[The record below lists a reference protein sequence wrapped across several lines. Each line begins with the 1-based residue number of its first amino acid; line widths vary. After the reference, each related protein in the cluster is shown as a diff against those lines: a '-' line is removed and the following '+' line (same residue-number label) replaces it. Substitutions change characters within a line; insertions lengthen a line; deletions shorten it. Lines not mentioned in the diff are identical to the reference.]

1 MLIEAAAPLNA
12 GIGMGTQEKNN
23 IDSTP
28 HLYDLLEIQQG
39 IIANIAL
46 NTDLSE
52 TLEQICLGTEKI
64 FENSQAMSSILLLH
78 GDQLRHGAAPSIDP
92 EYCQLIDGVKI
103 GVSVGSCG
111 TAAFSKARY
120 IAEEI
125 ATDPKWTNFRDLA
138 NGFGLY
144 ACWSTPIMSKNAKVL
159 GTFALYYSEPRK
171 PTQGEL
177 EVIDRLTH
185 LTGLAIENS
194 QAHQRETELNERLQ
208 LSYGKV
214 EAIKKVLPDQIFI
227 YDDVGKCIDF
237 FGSDNVKSIIPSKT
251 LVGNLICSKGKGS
264 RSCNLLL
271 AIEKTLDTGVM
282 QVFEYQ
288 MQLPDGEH
296 FYESRITPIE
306 GYQQD
311 ALHLSNVLWLARD
324 ITERK
329 DAEKRIESLAHE
341 DSLTRLP
348 NRRFLLNQL
357 QQRIETIKTTNTY
370 GALLYIDLDNFK
382 GVNDSLG
389 HSAGDKLLVDICN
402 RLVSTIN
409 PSDTF
414 ARIGGDEFVVLL
426 SQDFK
431 SKEDIEKFSSLA
443 AEIMLVQL
451 SRPFTVQNR
460 EIVVGASIGITLIT
474 NEIKHPDEVLMCAD
488 TAMYSAKR
496 SVDCDY
502 CFFDPGLH
510 KSLKARFKLESELKE
525 AIKLGQITTH
535 FQPQIDCKGKILGVE
550 ALVRWFH
557 PEKGMIPPMEFIAIA
572 EQLGIVDGLQY
583 VVMKDSCKLY
593 RLLHSNRLIDADFKL
608 SINMSAIQFKN
619 PSLHEELTFLFQS
632 EGVSPYNIRLELTE
646 SMLIEEID
654 SVAKQMNA
662 LKDKGFSLSIDD
674 FGTGYSSL
682 AYLQTLPID
691 ELKIDKSFVDNMEST
706 QVGVGIV
713 ETIITLADHLK
724 FDVIAEGVETKAQS
738 EFFKKKKILGMQGY
752 YYAKPMP
759 QDELHKW
766 LLNQDY
772 IKDKLN
778 LSQFLAR

>member
-1 MLIEAAAPLNA
+1 MAALLRARIN
-12 GIGMGTQEKNN
+12 MGTHVKTSFE
-23 IDSTP
+23 TLP
-28 HLYDLLEIQQG
+28 HLYDLLEIQQD
-39 IIANIAL
+39 IIANIAV
-46 NTDLSE
+46 NTVLSE
-52 TLEQICLGTEKI
+52 TLQQICLGTEKI
-64 FENSQAMSSILLLH
+64 FEKTQAMSSILILQ
-78 GDQLRHGAAPSIDP
+78 GDQLRHGAAPRIDA

-103 GVSVGSCG
+103 GASVGSCG
-111 TAAFSKARY
+111 TAAFSKERY

-125 ATDPKWTNFRDLA
+125 ATDAKWTNFRDLA
-138 NGFGLY
+138 NSFGLY
-144 ACWSTPIMSKNAKVL
+144 ACWSTPIVSKNSTVL
-159 GTFALYYSEPRK
+159 GTFALYYAEPRK

-177 EVIDRLTH
+177 EIIDRLTH

-194 QAHQRETELNERLQ
+194 QAYQRETELNKQLQ

-227 YDDVGKCIDF
+227 YNDVGNCIDF
-237 FGSDNVKSIIPSKT
+237 FGSDNVRNVVPDKLLSGKM
-251 LVGNLICSKGKGS
+251 ICSKGKGS
-264 RSCNLLL
+264 KDCNVIQ
-271 AIEKTLDTGVM
+271 AIEKTLETGVL

-288 MQLPDGEH
+288 MQLADGEY
-296 FYESRITPIE
+296 FYESRITPID

-311 ALHLSNVLWLARD
+311 ALHHSHVLWLARD

-329 DAEKRIESLAHE
+329 EAEKRIEVLAHE
-341 DSLTRLP
+341 DSLTQLP

-357 QQRIETIKTTNTY
+357 KQRIQTIKSSNTF

-389 HSAGDKLLVDICN
+389 HSAGDKLLVDICD
-402 RLVSTIN
+402 RLSSIIN
-409 PSDTF
+409 PADTF

-426 SQDFK
+426 SQDFN

-443 AEIMLVQL
+443 AEILLVQL

-460 EIVVGASIGITLIT
+460 EFIVGASVGITLIT
-474 NEIKHPDEVLMCAD
+474 NEINHPDEVLMCAD

-535 FQPQIDCKGKILGVE
+535 FQPQIDCSGKILGVE

-557 PEKGMIPPMEFIAIA
+557 PERGMIPPMEFITIA
-572 EQLGIVDGLQY
+572 EQLGIVDGLQH

-593 RLLHSNRLIDADFKL
+593 RLLHSNKLIDSDFNL

-619 PSLHEELTFLFQS
+619 LNLHEELTFLFQS

-654 SVAKQMNA
+654 SVAKQMRA
-662 LKDKGFSLSIDD
+662 LKEQGFSLSIDD

-691 ELKIDKSFVDNMEST
+691 ELKIDKSFVDNMENT

-713 ETIITLADHLK
+713 ETIITLAEHLK
-724 FDVIAEGVETKAQS
+724 FDIIAEGVETKAQS
-738 EFFKKKKILGMQGY
+738 DYFKQHKILGMQGY
-752 YYAKPMP
+752 YYARPMP

-778 LSQFLAR
+778 LSQFLSR